1 MGGESMKTSWKKITS
16 LLLPGI
22 LALGMLSA
30 GCGGGKSSG
39 SGGKTINI
47 ALHQDPPKLDPM
59 MSTAFVDRMVF
70 QSVFDKL
77 VDLDSKGN
85 IVPMLA
91 EKWEISPDGK
101 KYTFHLRKGVKFH
114 DGTEFNAEAV
124 KFNLERY
131 KQKKSNRRN
140 ELKAV
145 AAIKVIDPYTVELDL
160 DVPYAPLLANLTDR
174 AGMMCSPTAVKK
186 DEDKFLN
193 HPVGTGPYA
202 FKERSKGNR
211 IVLVK
216 NKDYWKKDSPK
227 ADTLVY
233 KIMTDGNVALVNL
246 KSGQVDMIN
255 RFPLNEVKKSQN
267 EQSFAV
273 INEPSPGFEGIVLN
287 TANEKFKDKRV
298 RQAIDK
304 ALDRNA
310 IVSVALSG
318 VGTPA
323 HSALSKS
330 SWAYDEALDKAP
342 AQDIE
347 GAKKLL
353 AEAGKAEGFSF
364 TIQTD
369 TDPISQQVCQ
379 VIQKQLKA
387 INIDMQI
394 QKMDFGTLL
403 DRGKKGD
410 FEAATISW
418 SGRMDPDGN
427 LYDWFHTG
435 TSMNYMKYS
444 NPAVDELLEKA
455 RGLTDQNQR
464 KGMYQQIMAQLSEDE
479 PYIFLYHDNN
489 VFGLSKK
496 IEGFVPNPDG
506 MIRTVDMMK
515 K

>member
-1 MGGESMKTSWKKITS
+1 
-16 LLLPGI
+16 
-22 LALGMLSA
+22 
-30 GCGGGKSSG
+30 
-39 SGGKTINI
+39 
-47 ALHQDPPKLDPM
+47 
-59 MSTAFVDRMVF
+59 
-70 QSVFDKL
+70 
-77 VDLDSKGN
+77 
-85 IVPMLA
+85 
-91 EKWEISPDGK
+91 
-101 KYTFHLRKGVKFH
+101 
-114 DGTEFNAEAV
+114 
-124 KFNLERY
+124 
-131 KQKKSNRRN
+131 
-140 ELKAV
+140 
-145 AAIKVIDPYTVELDL
+145 
-160 DVPYAPLLANLTDR
+160 
-174 AGMMCSPTAVKK
+174 
-186 DEDKFLN
+186 
-193 HPVGTGPYA
+193 
-202 FKERSKGNR
+202 
-211 IVLVK
+211 
-216 NKDYWKKDSPK
+216 
-227 ADTLVY
+227 
-233 KIMTDGNVALVNL
+233 
-246 KSGQVDMIN
+246 MIN

-273 INEPSPGFEGIVLN
+273 INEPSPGFKGIVLN

>member
-1 MGGESMKTSWKKITS
+1 MKASWKKVTS

-22 LALGMLSA
+22 LALGLLSA
-30 GCGGGKSSG
+30 GCGSGKST
-39 SGGKTINI
+39 GGGNKTINI

-59 MSTAFVDRMVF
+59 VSTAFVDRMVF

-77 VDLDSKGN
+77 VELDDKGK

-101 KYTFHLRKGVKFH
+101 QYTFHLRKGVKFH

-131 KQKKSNRRN
+131 KQKSSNRRN

-145 AAIKVIDPYTVELDL
+145 KEIKVIDPYTVELDL
-160 DVPYAPLLANLTDR
+160 ETPYAPLLANLTDR
-174 AGMMCSPTAVKK
+174 AGMMCSPDAVKK
-186 DEDKFLN
+186 AGDKFQN
-193 HPVGTGPYA
+193 HPVGTGPYV
-202 FKERSKGNR
+202 FKERSKGNQ
-211 IVLVK
+211 IVLEK
-216 NKDYWKKDSPK
+216 NKDYWQKDKPK
-227 ADTLVY
+227 ADKLVY
-233 KIMTDGNVALVNL
+233 KIMTDGNVALMNL

-255 RFPLNEVKKSQN
+255 RFPLNEVKNYQSDKAISVVN
-267 EQSFAV
+267 EA
-273 INEPSPGFEGIVLN
+273 SPGFKGIVLN
-287 TANEKFKDKRV
+287 NGNEKFQDPRV

-304 ALDRNA
+304 VLDRKA
-310 IVSVALSG
+310 IVDVALSG
-318 VGTPA
+318 VGTPG

-330 SWAYDEALDKAP
+330 SWAYDAELDQAP
-342 AQDIE
+342 AADVE
-347 GAKKLL
+347 GAKQLL
-353 AEAGKAEGFSF
+353 AAAGKADGFSF

-379 VIQKQLKA
+379 LIQKQLKA
-387 INIDMQI
+387 VNIDMQI

-403 DRGKKGD
+403 DHAKKGD

-444 NPAVDELLEKA
+444 NPEVDGLLEQA
-455 RGLTDQNQR
+455 RHLTDQEARKSMYRQILMKLNQ
-464 KGMYQQIMAQLSEDE
+464 DV

-496 IEGFVPNPDG
+496 IKGFTPNPDG
-506 MIRTVDMMK
+506 MIRTLNMVK
-515 K
+515 

>member
-1 MGGESMKTSWKKITS
+1 MKASWKKITS

-22 LALGMLSA
+22 LALGLLSA
-30 GCGGGKSSG
+30 GCGSGKST
-39 SGGKTINI
+39 GGGNKTINI

-59 MSTAFVDRMVF
+59 VSTAFVDRMVF

-77 VDLDSKGN
+77 VELDDKGK

-101 KYTFHLRKGVKFH
+101 QYTFHLRKGVKFH

-131 KQKKSNRRN
+131 KQKSSNRRN

-145 AAIKVIDPYTVELDL
+145 KTIKVIDPYTVELDL
-160 DVPYAPLLANLTDR
+160 DTPYAPLLANLTDR
-174 AGMMCSPTAVKK
+174 AGMMCSPDAVKK
-186 DEDKFLN
+186 AGDKFQN
-193 HPVGTGPYA
+193 HPVGTGPYV
-202 FKERSKGNR
+202 FKERSKGNQ

-216 NKDYWKKDSPK
+216 NKEYWQKDKPK
-227 ADTLVY
+227 ADKLVY
-233 KIMTDGNVALVNL
+233 KIMTDGNVALMNL

-255 RFPLNEVKKSQN
+255 RFPLNEVKN
-267 EQSFAV
+267 YQSDKAISV
-273 INEPSPGFEGIVLN
+273 INEASPGFKGIVLN
-287 TANEKFKDKRV
+287 TTNPNFQDKRV

-304 ALDRNA
+304 ALDRKA
-310 IVSVALSG
+310 IVDVALSG
-318 VGTPA
+318 VGTPG

-330 SWAYDEALDKAP
+330 SWAYDAELDQAP
-342 AQDIE
+342 AQDVE
-347 GAKKLL
+347 GAKQLL
-353 AEAGKAEGFSF
+353 AAAGKADGFSF

-379 VIQKQLKA
+379 LIQKQLKA
-387 INIDMQI
+387 VNIDMQI

-403 DRGKKGD
+403 DHAKKGD

-444 NPAVDELLEKA
+444 NPEVDGLLEQA
-455 RGLTDQNQR
+455 RHLTDQQAR
-464 KGMYQQIMAQLSEDE
+464 KGLYRQILLQLNQDV
-479 PYIFLYHDNN
+479 PYVFLYHDNN

-496 IEGFVPNPDG
+496 VQGFTPNPDG
-506 MIRTVDMMK
+506 MIRTLNMGK
-515 K
+515 